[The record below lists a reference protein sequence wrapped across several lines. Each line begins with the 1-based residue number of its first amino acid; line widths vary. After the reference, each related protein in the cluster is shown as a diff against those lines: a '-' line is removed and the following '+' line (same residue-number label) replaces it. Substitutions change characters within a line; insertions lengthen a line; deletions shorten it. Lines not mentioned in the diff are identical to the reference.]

1 MMVPM
6 SPKPDDP
13 SSPQPGDPATPP
25 STESTD
31 STTASTESTDSNAA
45 STESTDSPTAS
56 TEGSEPTVES
66 SAVSREAA
74 STDAPTTDAKPTG
87 AQPTEAGPSRRTVQ
101 AGKARR
107 LLALVAIGAVGAAAV
122 TIGVSGGFD
131 RSENLPAPTAAGS
144 SAGTVSF
151 DSSDAGDCLQWTPTD
166 DPDTDRQDLAEVS
179 CAEPHRF
186 EVARTVNLATFPV
199 AEFATG
205 SPYPDASR
213 FAALRDEHCVAA
225 VQDYTG
231 GRFDPTGRYSVGL
244 MFPSQA
250 GWANGERS
258 IRCGIQQTGATS
270 ALQEMVG
277 RVADQDQSTV
287 WDAGTCVGVESG
299 VPTDPVDCG
308 TAHAFEVVSVVD
320 LGAQFPGGLPS
331 VDDQDRYLEPTCT
344 QAAEA
349 YLGGPDVL
357 RDKTL
362 TLFWDN
368 VDASSWM
375 AGSRRVSCSVGK
387 EVESGGFAAIVG
399 SAKGDITIDGV
410 APVPPPPVPDGRS
423 LPTPLPG
430 AAPLPGA

>member
-1 MMVPM
+1 M
-6 SPKPDDP
+6 S
-13 SSPQPGDPATPP
+13 S
-25 STESTD
+25 
-31 STTASTESTDSNAA
+31 
-45 STESTDSPTAS
+45 
-56 TEGSEPTVES
+56 
-66 SAVSREAA
+66 EAA
-74 STDAPTTDAKPTG
+74 STDAPTTDAEPTG

>member
-13 SSPQPGDPATPP
+13 SSPQSGDPSTPATESTPATPA
-25 STESTD
+25 TESTD
-31 STTASTESTDSNAA
+31 ATPASTDPTTESIETTATST
-45 STESTDSPTAS
+45 
-56 TEGSEPTVES
+56 GSEPTTTS
-66 SAVSREAA
+66 DAMSGEAA
-74 STDAPTTDAKPTG
+74 TTADATTAD
-87 AQPTEAGPSRRTVQ
+87 AGPSRRTVQ
-101 AGKARR
+101 AAKARR

-131 RSENLPAPTAAGS
+131 RSDNLPAPTAAGS
-144 SAGTVSF
+144 SAGAVTF
-151 DSSDAGDCLQWTPTD
+151 DASDAGDCLQWTPTD

-186 EVARTVNLATFPV
+186 EVAETVNLAAYPA

-205 SPYPDASR
+205 SPYPEAAR

-250 GWANGERS
+250 GWANGERA

-399 SAKGDITIDGV
+399 SARGDITIDGV

>member
-13 SSPQPGDPATPP
+13 SSPQSGEPATPP

-31 STTASTESTDSNAA
+31 SSTESADS
-45 STESTDSPTAS
+45 STESADSTVESA
-56 TEGSEPTVES
+56 PTVES
-66 SAVSREAA
+66 ETVSSEVPT
-74 STDAPTTDAKPTG
+74 STET
-87 AQPTEAGPSRRTVQ
+87 GPSRRTVQ
-101 AGKARR
+101 AAKARR

-213 FAALRDEHCVAA
+213 FAALRDEQCVAA

>member
-13 SSPQPGDPATPP
+13 SSPQSGDPATP
-25 STESTD
+25 STGSSEST
-31 STTASTESTDSNAA
+31 A
-45 STESTDSPTAS
+45 
-56 TEGSEPTVES
+56 GSEPTVES
-66 SAVSREAA
+66 EAVSSEAA
-74 STDAPTTDAKPTG
+74 TTAVPTTASPTTDAPTTEVSTADSSEADAPATDS
-87 AQPTEAGPSRRTVQ
+87 PDAGPSRRTVQ
-101 AGKARR
+101 AAKARR

-186 EVARTVNLATFPV
+186 EVARTVNLAAFPV

-205 SPYPDASR
+205 SPYPDATR